1 MKKDYIKSIAV
12 LGAICLVIAA
22 LLATVNYFTAPV
34 IKENSAAKENAS
46 LSEVLPGSKK
56 FKAEKLPE
64 GAAESVTGIYTDEGG
79 AGYAVTLSASS
90 AYSGSPMTFTL
101 GVDADGKVVGVKIT
115 HYSETKDFGS
125 DYPDSYIGADAVSAG
140 DVDLAAGVTYSSTAF
155 REAVCDALEAVD
167 MIREGRG

>member
-46 LSEVLPGSKK
+46 LSEVLPGSKS
-56 FKAEKLPE
+56 FKSEKLPD

-79 AGYAVTLSASS
+79 AGYAVTLSTSS

-101 GVDADGKVVGVKIT
+101 GVDSEGKVVGVKIT
-115 HYSETKDFGS
+115 NYSETKDFGS
-125 DYPDSYIGADAVSAG
+125 DYPDGYIGADAGSAG

>member
-64 GAAESVTGIYTDEGG
+64 GAESPCIGYKFRFAPLDDTAVVDNWTGTWQGPP
-79 AGYAVTLSASS
+79 L
-90 AYSGSPMTFTL
+90 
-101 GVDADGKVVGVKIT
+101 
-115 HYSETKDFGS
+115 
-125 DYPDSYIGADAVSAG
+125 
-140 DVDLAAGVTYSSTAF
+140 
-155 REAVCDALEAVD
+155 
-167 MIREGRG
+167 